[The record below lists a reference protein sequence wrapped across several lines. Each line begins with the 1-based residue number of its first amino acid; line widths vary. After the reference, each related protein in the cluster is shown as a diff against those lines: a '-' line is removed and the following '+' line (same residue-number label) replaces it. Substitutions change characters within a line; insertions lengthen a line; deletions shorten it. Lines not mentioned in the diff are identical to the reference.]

1 MPDILFT
8 LALIGVIGF
17 MLAWPTFV
25 ERISPF
31 CMRLLEGRSLNPAKP
46 EPERAR
52 R

>member
-31 CMRLLEGRSLNPAKP
+31 CMRFLGTRSLEAPKTQ
-46 EPERAR
+46 PERAR